1 MARSLPRRA
10 SKRNGGWTLLAI
22 LLVLSIVSVALVN
35 AALTSGY
42 GVITASEAR
51 SALTARMAA
60 LERAGRVPSAPGGSI
75 WPDPPEEGFCEW
87 VVASPEGRFDVVEHG
102 AWPAD
107 AAVVLRQWR
116 LVARG
121 DGTRLYQV
129 SARTVGARDDTA
141 FVFTRILE

>member
-1 MARSLPRRA
+1 VTRSISQRA

-42 GVITASEAR
+42 GVVTASEAR

-60 LERAGRVPSAPGGSI
+60 LERAGRVPPATGGTI
-75 WPDPPEEGFCEW
+75 WPDRPEEGFHEW
-87 VVASPEGRFDVVEHG
+87 VVASPEGRFDVVEQG
-102 AWPAD
+102 AWPAG

-129 SARTVGARDDTA
+129 SARPVDARDETA